1 MYYSL
6 SHINRSSVF
15 MLRICISGY
24 TCSGKTTLGDK
35 LAKELNVLHVTKH
48 ITPTYKRV
56 MKDAEMHSTRKNII
70 METSHKK
77 YAADFDREIVELAKK
92 NNCVVTTWLGPWLV
106 KDATMRIWLYGSLEE
121 RGRRYAKREHIGLF
135 KAEEIVDEEDKLNR
149 SQFKKLYKINLD
161 DHRGEFDLEINTD
174 RLNQKEIIAL
184 ISTLAIGKEKRRF
197 R

>member
-1 MYYSL
+1 
-6 SHINRSSVF
+6 

-24 TCSGKTTLGDK
+24 TCSGKTTLGEK
-35 LAKELNVLHVTKH
+35 LAKELNVMHVTKY

-56 MKDAEMHSTRKNII
+56 MRDLKKNSTRNDII

-77 YAADFDREIVELAKK
+77 YAADFDREIVELAKN

-121 RGRRYAKREHIGLF
+121 RGRRYAKREHIGLL
-135 KAEEIVDEEDKLNR
+135 KAESVVDEEDRLNR
-149 SQFKKLYKINLD
+149 RQFKKLYNIDLN

-174 RLNQKEIIAL
+174 RLNQKEIISL